1 MSRRPD
7 VTFTQLRYFER
18 AAAHGSMTKAAA
30 ELCVAQSA
38 VSAAVAQLERQAGI
52 QLFIRQRARGLILTP
67 AGEEFLRDTRAVIA
81 HLNEVLDAARGSGS
95 QVRGRIRVACFV
107 TLAPFVLPELLSD
120 LAREHPDIEVEVIEG
135 EAEEISA
142 ALRTGTAEMA
152 LCYDLGLGQEF
163 ARQVITDAE
172 PHVIL
177 STDHRLA
184 RRGRVHLADLAAEPF
199 VLLDLPHSR
208 EYFQGLLASAGVT
221 PHVRHRSGSYETVRG
236 LVARGHGYSL
246 LNQRPVGDL
255 TYGGAEVAV
264 RPIADDV
271 LPLPIVIARLAAVR
285 PTARARAVAA
295 RAQTVLQSTRPGG

>member
-1 MSRRPD
+1 MTRRPD
-7 VTFTQLRYFER
+7 VTLAQLRYFER
-18 AAAHGSMTKAAA
+18 AATHGSMTKAAT
-30 ELCVAQSA
+30 ELRVAQSA

-52 QLFIRQRARGLILTP
+52 QLFIRQRARGLILTT
-67 AGEEFLRDTRAVIA
+67 AGEEFLSDTRAVLG
-81 HLNEVLDAARGSGS
+81 HLNEVLEAARGRGS

-120 LAREHPDIEVEVIEG
+120 LSREHPDIEVEVIEG

-142 ALRTGTAEMA
+142 ALRTGTAEIA
-152 LCYDLGLGQEF
+152 LSYDLGLSEEI
-163 ARQVITDAE
+163 ARQVIAEAE
-172 PHVIL
+172 PHVVL
-177 STDHRLA
+177 SADHRLA
-184 RRGRVHLADLAAEPF
+184 QRGRVHLADLATEPF

-208 EYFQGLLASAGVT
+208 EYFQQLLSSAGVT
-221 PHVRHRSGSYETVRG
+221 PHVRHRSASYETVRG

-255 TYGGAEVAV
+255 TYGGARVAV

-271 LPLPIVIARLAAVR
+271 PPLPIVIAQLASVR

-295 RAQTVLQSTRPGG
+295 RARAVLQAARPGG